1 MKQYRPFI
9 VSILCVG
16 IIILPGCAGRNC
28 TPIEIKLNSD
38 ENLSC
43 SRLSA
48 EMEKLEAD
56 HMKLKEEADGK
67 LVWNIFMFV
76 TGFVIIVPFFLMD
89 LKGAA
94 ECELSAV
101 NERHDHLKIISK
113 SKGCEV
119 TESETASK

>member
-28 TPIEIKLNSD
+28 NPVEIIMDND
-38 ENLSC
+38 ADFSC

-48 EMEKLEAD
+48 EMENCESNSVRLKKEAD
-56 HMKLKEEADGK
+56 NK
-67 LVWNIFMFV
+67 LVWNILMLA
-76 TGFVIIVPFFLMD
+76 GFVVIIPPFLMD

-94 ECELSAV
+94 ECERDAFHQRYDRL
-101 NERHDHLKIISK
+101 RIIAK

>member
-28 TPIEIKLNSD
+28 TPIEIKRNSD

-67 LVWNIFMFV
+67 LVP
-76 TGFVIIVPFFLMD
+76 GYL
-89 LKGAA
+89 LKVNL
-94 ECELSAV
+94 LSLIA
-101 NERHDHLKIISK
+101 KGK
-113 SKGCEV
+113 SIAFGPYDNSTCM
-119 TESETASK
+119 SPS